1 MASILKVDEL
11 QGITAAGDITV
22 TSEGGA
28 ATQSLQQGLAKAWNN
43 TNSTGTTINN
53 SFGIS
58 SLGDTATGI
67 QTHNV
72 INSFSDANIV
82 PTFTVDNNENQQWTS
97 GLTTSA
103 WATRNYTGSS
113 YVDASVRTVCQGDL
127 A

>member
-1 MASILKVDEL
+1 MSEIKVDAL
-11 QGITAAGDITV
+11 TGKTTAGDITV

-28 ATQSLQQGLAKAWNN
+28 ATMQLQQGLAKAWNN

-58 SLGDTATGI
+58 SLGDTNTGI

-72 INSFSDANIV
+72 INIFSDANTV

-97 GLTTSA
+97 GLTTSS
-103 WATRNYTGSS
+103 WVTRNYTGSS
-113 YVDASVRTVCQGDL
+113 YVDASIRTVCQGDL

>member
-1 MASILKVDEL
+1 MTSVLNVDSIAAKDGTSPVEL
-11 QGITAAGDITV
+11 TK
-22 TSEGGA
+22 
-28 ATQSLQQGLAKAWNN
+28 QSAAKAWNN

-58 SLGDTATGI
+58 SLGDTGTGI

-72 INSFSDANIV
+72 TNSFNDANTV
-82 PTFTVDNNENQQWTS
+82 PTFTIDNNENQQWTS

-103 WATRNYTGSS
+103 WATRNYNGSS
-113 YVDASVRTVCQGDL
+113 YVDASVRTVCHGDL